1 MQKKDRI
8 ETNCM
13 KNEETDCEP
22 ISVESNDDYGDDMIL
37 ILNNYRN
44 PFGCNKNDAS
54 LMIQWDCSG

>member
-1 MQKKDRI
+1 
-8 ETNCM
+8 M